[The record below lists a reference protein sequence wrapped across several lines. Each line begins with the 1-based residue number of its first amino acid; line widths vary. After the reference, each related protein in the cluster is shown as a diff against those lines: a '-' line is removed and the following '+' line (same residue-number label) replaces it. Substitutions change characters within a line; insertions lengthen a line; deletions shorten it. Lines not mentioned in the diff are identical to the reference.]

1 MKRVRE
7 WILVGVGAVMAA
19 ALAHGGELVR
29 GAVVAALGA
38 LGAALVSRAGRR
50 APRWPRL
57 GKRLGRRAL
66 AGLDERLEPALDA
79 AEDALAAVDVDGA
92 RLGRVLVPVADG
104 VVDLVRRAVGLST
117 VRSGH
122 EATLARIELETRAS
136 ALEQQT
142 RAALLRV
149 GGELE
154 QIRSVLATVGPSVR
168 HLHLL
173 QRAQEL
179 DHGQAPAE
187 LDHHVASLR
196 DALDEEL
203 AHA

>member
-1 MKRVRE
+1 MKRMRE

-29 GAVVAALGA
+29 GALVAALGA
-38 LGAALVSRAGRR
+38 LGAALVSRAGKR

-57 GKRLGRRAL
+57 GKLLGRRAL
-66 AGLDERLEPALDA
+66 AGLDERLAPALDA
-79 AEDALAAVDVDGA
+79 AEDALHSIAVDGA
-92 RLGRVLVPVADG
+92 QLRRALAPVSDG
-104 VVDLVRRAVGLST
+104 VSDLVRRAVGLSA

-122 EATLARIELETRAS
+122 EATLARIELESQAS
-136 ALEQQT
+136 ALELQT
-142 RAALLRV
+142 RAALARV
-149 GGELE
+149 SAELE
-154 QIRSVLATVGPSVR
+154 QIRGVLVTVGPSVR

-173 QRAQEL
+173 QRAEEL
-179 DHGQAPAE
+179 DRGQAPSE
-187 LDHHVASLR
+187 LDQHVACLR